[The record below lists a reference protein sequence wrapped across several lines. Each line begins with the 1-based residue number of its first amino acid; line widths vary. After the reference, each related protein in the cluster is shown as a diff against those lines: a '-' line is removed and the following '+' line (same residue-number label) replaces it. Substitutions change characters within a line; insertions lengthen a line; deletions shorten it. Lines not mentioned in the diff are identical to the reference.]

1 MESYS
6 GDMDNYGNVDNYGNM
21 DNYNELIKKG
31 VSLLMESGMQKA
43 DAMRETEMLMAA
55 AAGKDRTFLFLHG
68 RDVPE
73 GDAASRFSEMVR
85 RRADGEPLQYI
96 TGIQEFMGLEFEVN
110 ENVLIPRQ
118 DTETLV
124 ELALKEARNMQDER
138 TQQMTKTSRTVKMP
152 HMMKTMR
159 PVKMPRTVKESVRG
173 EGEEEKIAA
182 EEVACKRETEDG
194 KADGDALANASGP
207 AILDLCCGSGAIAVA
222 MARFLPEARLTASDV
237 SGEAVAAASRNA
249 ERNSVSHRIT
259 FIQSDMFANLIER
272 EAPAAPAAPAAPDT
286 APVATLG
293 ASPGAS
299 PGVLPVTITDKPP
312 CAGASQTAPGA
323 PDTIIDTAPGAPNT
337 IIDTAPDATTDKPRC
352 AGASQ
357 TARDTAPDATFDAP
371 PVNDSKRMKFDM
383 ILTNPPYIPE
393 DVIKTLQTEVR
404 DHEPH
409 LALSGGE
416 DGLDFYRIIAKQ
428 AHRYMKDGA
437 CLMAEIGHDQGA
449 SVSELLAS
457 DGHYCSIKVHRDLA
471 GHDRVVTC
479 KKLLAKKCCP

>member
-6 GDMDNYGNVDNYGNM
+6 GDMDNYGNM

-31 VSLLMESGMQKA
+31 VSMLMESGMQKA

-68 RDVPE
+68 RDVTE
-73 GDAASRFSEMVR
+73 GDAASRFSEMIR
-85 RRADGEPLQYI
+85 RRANGEPLQYI

-124 ELALKEARNMQDER
+124 ELALKEARNIQDER
-138 TQQMTKTSRTVKMP
+138 TQQMMKTSRTVKMP

-182 EEVACKRETEDG
+182 EEVACERETEGG
-194 KADGDALANASGP
+194 KADGDALANTSGP

-272 EAPAAPAAPAAPDT
+272 EAPAAPDT
-286 APVATLG
+286 APVVTLG

-299 PGVLPVTITDKPP
+299 PGVLPGTTTDKPP
-312 CAGASQTAPGA
+312 CAGASQTAR
-323 PDTIIDTAPGAPNT
+323 DTT
-337 IIDTAPDATTDKPRC
+337 IDTAPDATIDTAPDVTTDKPPR

-357 TARDTAPDATFDAP
+357 TAPGASPIHAP
-371 PVNDSKRMKFDM
+371 KRMKFDM

>member
-6 GDMDNYGNVDNYGNM
+6 DDMDNYGNMN
-21 DNYNELIKKG
+21 NYNELIKKG
-31 VSLLMESGMQKA
+31 VSMLMESGMRKA

-124 ELALKEARNMQDER
+124 ELALKEAQNMQDAR
-138 TQQMTKTSRTVKMP
+138 TQQMMKTSRT
-152 HMMKTMR
+152 
-159 PVKMPRTVKESVRG
+159 VKMPRTVKESVRG

-182 EEVACKRETEDG
+182 EEMACERETEGG
-194 KADGDALANASGP
+194 KADGDALMSASGP

-272 EAPAAPAAPAAPDT
+272 EAPAAPAAPGTTIDT
-286 APVATLG
+286 APGTTIDTV
-293 ASPGAS
+293 
-299 PGVLPVTITDKPP
+299 PVIITDKPP
-312 CAGASQTAPGA
+312 
-323 PDTIIDTAPGAPNT
+323 
-337 IIDTAPDATTDKPRC
+337 C

-357 TARDTAPDATFDAP
+357 TARDTAPDAIIDAP
-371 PVNDSKRMKFDM
+371 PVNDSKHMKFDM

>member
-1 MESYS
+1 
-6 GDMDNYGNVDNYGNM
+6 
-21 DNYNELIKKG
+21 
-31 VSLLMESGMQKA
+31 
-43 DAMRETEMLMAA
+43 
-55 AAGKDRTFLFLHG
+55 
-68 RDVPE
+68 
-73 GDAASRFSEMVR
+73 
-85 RRADGEPLQYI
+85 
-96 TGIQEFMGLEFEVN
+96 
-110 ENVLIPRQ
+110 
-118 DTETLV
+118 
-124 ELALKEARNMQDER
+124 
-138 TQQMTKTSRTVKMP
+138 
-152 HMMKTMR
+152 
-159 PVKMPRTVKESVRG
+159 MPRTVKESVRG

-182 EEVACKRETEDG
+182 EEMACERETEGG
-194 KADGDALANASGP
+194 KADGDALMSASGP

-272 EAPAAPAAPAAPDT
+272 EAPAAPAAPGTTIDT
-286 APVATLG
+286 APGTTIDTV
-293 ASPGAS
+293 
-299 PGVLPVTITDKPP
+299 PVTITDKPP
-312 CAGASQTAPGA
+312 CAGASQTA
-323 PDTIIDTAPGAPNT
+323 
-337 IIDTAPDATTDKPRC
+337 
-352 AGASQ
+352 
-357 TARDTAPDATFDAP
+357 RDTAPDAIIDAP
-371 PVNDSKRMKFDM
+371 PVNDSKHMKFDM